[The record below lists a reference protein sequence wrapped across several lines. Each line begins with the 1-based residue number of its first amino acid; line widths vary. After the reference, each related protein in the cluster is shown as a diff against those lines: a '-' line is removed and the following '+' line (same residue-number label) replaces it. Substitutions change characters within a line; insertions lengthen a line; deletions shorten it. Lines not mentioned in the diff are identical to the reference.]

1 MAEYINTITNEY
13 PLSLSAMELRF
24 PNFDENNVPSDYA
37 VVTQPEI
44 PVPTN
49 TQSVKETEPVLFNGV
64 WTKQYV
70 VIDYTGVE
78 TTTYINTST
87 NEYPLYPGDMEL
99 RFPNFDKNNVP
110 EGYAV
115 VVQPEVPVPTNMQA
129 VNEVSPILIDGVWT
143 KQYVV
148 ITYTEE
154 ELVQQRSLNSRTEPD
169 LTQAGSAPN
178 VIE

>member
-1 MAEYINTITNEY
+1 
-13 PLSLSAMELRF
+13 MELRF

-70 VIDYTGVE
+70 VI
-78 TTTYINTST
+78 
-87 NEYPLYPGDMEL
+87 
-99 RFPNFDKNNVP
+99 
-110 EGYAV
+110 
-115 VVQPEVPVPTNMQA
+115 
-129 VNEVSPILIDGVWT
+129 
-143 KQYVV
+143 
-148 ITYTEE
+148 TYTEE